1 VLEMNKTIYGILAA
15 SLLAI
20 ILASSALAI
29 SIGYMTRTDSAAFS
43 ETTAVSLGQS
53 FTWHVGE
60 VVDVQGNLYV
70 YSGLEINFQTSGT
83 YFVHLHFA
91 RWQNGWVQLRYFFDI
106 AVANLGGLSTPA
118 RIALHPYL
126 LRFQFFYADRLNA
139 TFSES

>member
-1 VLEMNKTIYGILAA
+1 MNKTIYGILAA

-70 YSGLEINFQTSGT
+70 YSGLEINFQESDS

-106 AVANLGGLSTPA
+106 AVANLGGLPTPA